1 MSKPFSRR
9 PDDPIE
15 NLILHPRSPLDWAQ
29 VYNLS
34 LQGAARVGD
43 LLQGGSAEE
52 GWYSL
57 NQWKGRM
64 FLHEEML
71 AAWLDAADQ
80 ASPGLSARM
89 AAIDSLELEYRIA
102 GEKYPSVQ
110 KADASRNEIGTRRV
124 SLTRDEL
131 WAQMGVLKRHFE
143 PEIMAVG
150 RSLPWHPSAVV
161 PTPTADEFCSLLRSD
176 EVYLDVV
183 WGGDGVAVIRLDQN
197 GITTH
202 LVPSKLANDW
212 DHDASRADALR
223 RNGAPGYPNVE
234 LGAQVFG
241 PLIESAGCVLLS
253 PHDSIFSRPM
263 QMPMH
268 LYFPPS
274 TPLGVV
280 PGATF
285 LVRKRTSEEFRSDP
299 DGSYLG
305 IADQGGGELPGSA
318 AAANWIHDRYFGS
331 DVSAAVDSD
340 IPAAVATPRTVRL
353 LHVGSHAHPD
363 ALYLD
368 GRWVTKSALLKWNVH
383 APVVLMTGCYLGL
396 IDNSSPANGFSRAAR
411 AMAAATHAEALIVSM
426 EKVPEAASL
435 LFSDFVIAGLF
446 GREPA
451 LGWGGQVA
459 PSGPLTAGEA
469 VAWAKTRM
477 AGLTSEDLARDES
490 GIVRLASSFV
500 DEATGELDQILR
512 LELLPWW
519 YVLGDPRAS
528 CLIEAGE
535 RKVAIPA
542 PFAVEDE
549 GEDDQPP
556 ASRRTVRL
564 ADGENVFFYDSQT
577 FPHGE
582 LGAMDVMEATKAP
595 TILRTTEGWFS
606 CWIDGQPGGRNE
618 TLEDAMAEMLQLLH
632 PGVHWASIPAEV
644 PLRADPVVE
653 SIRTARQK
661 DIEDLATTALDLS
674 DDQIV
679 MINSN
684 ACFYTEEPDDSRRFW
699 SADRLFPIS
708 VAMFGSRPFYDF
720 GNLER
725 LFLNWGDVDKTVRC
739 RHLRIFARD
748 DPAAADFIWDG
759 HDYKRF
765 LKARNLHINGSRVI
779 GEPGSQFEVQTYSW
793 RNYQNVQRQALCWL
807 RNDEE
812 FWEIDWNPKTVHIEP
827 ILNSWRWLDDEFYL
841 KLAIEPRILD
851 SRSKV
856 DLDAIAESSTCPL
869 DLGRVR

>member
-1 MSKPFSRR
+1 MMSKPFSRR

-15 NLILHPRSPLDWAQ
+15 NLILHPSGPGDWAQ
-29 VYNLS
+29 VSNLA
-34 LQGAARVGD
+34 LKGAARVLD
-43 LLQGGSAEE
+43 LLRDGSAEE

-71 AAWLDAADQ
+71 ATWLDAADQ
-80 ASPGLSARM
+80 ASPGLSSRM
-89 AAIDSLELEYRIA
+89 AAIDALELEYRIA
-102 GEKYPSVQ
+102 GEEYPSVQ
-110 KADASRNEIGTRRV
+110 KADASQNEVGTKRV

-131 WAQMGVLKRHFE
+131 WAQMGVLKRRFE

-150 RSLPWHPSAVV
+150 RSLRWHPSGVV
-161 PTPTADEFCSLLRSD
+161 PTPTPDEFCSLLRPD

-183 WGGDGVAVIRLDQN
+183 WGDDGVAVIRLDEY
-197 GITTH
+197 GITAH
-202 LVPSKLANDW
+202 LVPSALADDW
-212 DHDASRADALR
+212 GEDASRADTRR
-223 RNGAPGYPNVE
+223 RNGAPWYPNAQ
-234 LGAQVFG
+234 LGAQLFG
-241 PLIESAGCVLLS
+241 PLIESARCVLLS
-253 PHDSIFSRPM
+253 PHDDIFSRAV

-268 LYFPPS
+268 LYFPAS

-285 LVRKRTSEEFRSDP
+285 LVRKRTSEEFRSFP

-318 AAANWIHDRYFGS
+318 AAANWIHDRYFES
-331 DVSAAVDSD
+331 DVHPAIDSD
-340 IPAAVATPRTVRL
+340 IPAAVAKPRTVRL
-353 LHVGSHAHPD
+353 LHVGSHARPD
-363 ALYLD
+363 ALFLD
-368 GRWVTKSALLKWNVH
+368 GRWVTKSALLKWNVN
-383 APVVLMTGCYLGL
+383 APVVLMTGCNLGL
-396 IDNSSPANGFSRAAR
+396 IDNSSPANGFSGAVRALAG
-411 AMAAATHAEALIVSM
+411 ATHAEALIVSM

-435 LFSDFVIAGLF
+435 LFSDFVIAALF

-451 LGWGGQVA
+451 LGWGGNTA

-477 AGLTSEDLARDES
+477 EGLTSEDLARDES
-490 GIVRLASSFV
+490 GIVRLAMSFV
-500 DEATGELDQILR
+500 NEAAGDLDQILR

-528 CLIEAGE
+528 CMIEARE
-535 RKVAIPA
+535 RNVAILA
-542 PFAVEDE
+542 PFVVEDE
-549 GEDDQPP
+549 DEDEDDPP
-556 ASRRTVRL
+556 PPSRRTTRL
-564 ADGENVFFYDSQT
+564 ANGENVFFYDSQT

-582 LGAMDVMEATKAP
+582 LGAMDIMEATKAP

-606 CWIDGQPGGRNE
+606 CWIDGDPGGRNE
-618 TLEDAMAEMLQLLH
+618 TLEDAMAEMLQLLY
-632 PGVHWASIPAEV
+632 PGVHLATSPTEV
-644 PLRADPVVE
+644 PPRADPVVRG
-653 SIRTARQK
+653 IRAARHK
-661 DIEDLATTALDLS
+661 DIEDLATTTLDLS

-708 VAMFGSRPFYDF
+708 IAMFGSRPFYDF

-739 RHLRIFARD
+739 RHLRIFARG

-759 HDYKRF
+759 RDFNRF
-765 LKARNLHINGSRVI
+765 LKARDLQINGSRVI

-793 RNYQNVQRQALCWL
+793 RNYQGVHRQALCWL

-812 FWEIDWNPKTVHIEP
+812 FWEIDWNPETVHIDP
-827 ILNSWRWLDDEFYL
+827 ILNSWRWLDDDFYR

-856 DLDAIAESSTCPL
+856 DLDAIAEFRQPPS
-869 DLGRVR
+869 